1 MKVLLLL
8 LVLLLS
14 SILPNT
20 SLILPKFQKVISSS
34 IVAVIVGISPLIN
47 VQQSLGD
54 DTTTTT
60 TTSSSTIS
68 LQEQLQNIA
77 KLQLLDQQKQLEQDE
92 LDALNRQIKYSE
104 GKLIATGKIILGPE
118 TPTLPLGV
126 SKPSLLSSELADDKA
141 TLFIL
146 AVGRDGPPLAAKKY
160 AVSDLKFPLV
170 FEILDTDLIFPYT
183 PEAWRQSSNSKD
195 TIAVTALLSPANL
208 LATPNPYTKVG
219 FGLSQPLNIAG
230 LLSRSP
236 AKVVVKDN
244 VDTTLYSPEEIKLL
258 SGVDTELNRIEGKK

>member
-1 MKVLLLL
+1 MMMMKVLLL

-54 DTTTTT
+54 DSTTT
-60 TTSSSTIS
+60 STIS

-104 GKLIATGKIILGPE
+104 GKLIATGKIILGAE
-118 TPTLPLGV
+118 TPALPLGY

-160 AVSDLKFPLV
+160 TVSDMKFPFV

-183 PEAWRQSSNSKD
+183 PEAWKQSSNSKD
-195 TIAVTALLSPANL
+195 TIAVTALLSPTNL

-236 AKVVVKDN
+236 AKLAVKDN

>member
-1 MKVLLLL
+1 MMKVYFSLL

-14 SILPNT
+14 LILPNT
-20 SLILPKFQKVISSS
+20 SLILPKLQKVISSS

-54 DTTTTT
+54 DSTTTT
-60 TTSSSTIS
+60 STIS

-77 KLQLLDQQKQLEQDE
+77 KLQLIEQQKQLEQDE

-104 GKLIATGKIILGPE
+104 GQLIATGKVILGPE
-118 TPTLPLGV
+118 TPTLPLGF

-146 AVGRDGPPLAAKKY
+146 AVGRDGPPLAAKRY
-160 AVSDLKFPLV
+160 TVSEMKFPFV
-170 FEILDTDLIFPYT
+170 FEILDSDLIFPYT

-195 TIAVTALLSPANL
+195 TIAVTALLSPTNL

-230 LLSRSP
+230 LISRSP
-236 AKVVVKDN
+236 AKVAVKDN

>member
-1 MKVLLLL
+1 MMKVLLLI
-8 LVLLLS
+8 LVLLL

-20 SLILPKFQKVISSS
+20 SFILPKFQKVISSS
-34 IVAVIVGISPLIN
+34 IVAVIVGISPLLN

-54 DTTTTT
+54 DSTT
-60 TTSSSTIS
+60 TTSTVS

-77 KLQLLDQQKQLEQDE
+77 KLQLIEQQKQLEADE

-118 TPTLPLGV
+118 TSALPLGY
-126 SKPSLLSSELADDKA
+126 SKPSLLSSELSDEKA

-146 AVGRDGPPLAAKKY
+146 AVGRDGPPLAAKRY
-160 AVSDLKFPLV
+160 TASEIKFPFV
-170 FEILDTDLIFPYT
+170 FEVLDTDLIFPYT

-195 TIAVTALLSPANL
+195 TIAVTALLSPTNL

-230 LLSRSP
+230 LISRSP
-236 AKVVVKDN
+236 AKVAVKDN
-244 VDTTLYSPEEIKLL
+244 VDTTLYSQEEIKLL